1 MTRLSRLPPR
11 DLEALSA
18 HADGRLSPVEAQRMD
33 VRLREDPA
41 LRRALDEIRVTSA
54 LLRALPSVRPPRNFL
69 LTPEMAGVRRRWL
82 GYPALQL
89 ATAMATLAFF
99 VTVGLDVFAPVAG
112 SVAFRAVAPSEEM
125 AVQAPA
131 LQSAL
136 TTQVGAA
143 ALEAGAVS
151 AVAETAMPA
160 VTATEMSVADA
171 MQESAP
177 NAAPS
182 LGPGEYASREV
193 PGVGGGGEMPPAPLE
208 AATPPPSAPPAE
220 SGAAT
225 PPGCEAC
232 GGDQLL
238 PEATPVHKAV
248 GEAATPAAGATTLE
262 PPAAAMP
269 EGEGV
274 TPEAYALEPQTLS
287 EPIAEVPPPAGMP
300 IVRWLE
306 IGLAGGALLLGG
318 LSLWVR
324 RKTG

>member
-18 HADGRLSPVEAQRMD
+18 YADGRLSPVERQPMD
-33 VRLREDPA
+33 ARLQEDPA
-41 LRRALDEIRVTSA
+41 LRRALDEIRATSA

-112 SVAFRAVAPSEEM
+112 SVAFRAAAPSEEM
-125 AVQAPA
+125 AMQAAALQPA
-131 LQSAL
+131 LPTEA
-136 TTQVGAA
+136 GAA
-143 ALEAGAVS
+143 ALEAGALSV
-151 AVAETAMPA
+151 VAETAMPA
-160 VTATEMSVADA
+160 ITATELSVADA
-171 MQESAP
+171 VQESAP

-182 LGPGEYASREV
+182 LEPGEYASRDV

-208 AATPPPSAPPAE
+208 AATPPPSATPAE
-220 SGAAT
+220 SGAT

-238 PEATPVHKAV
+238 PDATPVQKAV
-248 GEAATPAAGATTLE
+248 GEAATPGAGATTLE

-274 TPEAYALEPQTLS
+274 MPETFALETQAQM
-287 EPIAEVPPPAGMP
+287 EPAAEVPPPAGMP
-300 IVRWLE
+300 LVRWLE

-318 LSLWVR
+318 LSLWAR

>member
-1 MTRLSRLPPR
+1 MTRLRRLPPR

-18 HADGRLSPVEAQRMD
+18 YADGRLSLVERQRMEAQ
-33 VRLREDPA
+33 LQEDPA
-41 LRRALDEIRVTSA
+41 LRRALDEIRATSG

-69 LTPEMAGVRRRWL
+69 LTPEMAGVRRRWPA
-82 GYPALQL
+82 YPALQL

-125 AVQAPA
+125 AMQAPA

-136 TTQVGAA
+136 PTEAGAA

-171 MQESAP
+171 VQESAP
-177 NAAPS
+177 NAPPS
-182 LGPGEYASREV
+182 LEPGEYASREV
-193 PGVGGGGEMPPAPLE
+193 PGVGGGGELPPAPLE

-220 SGAAT
+220 SGAAAL
-225 PPGCEAC
+225 PGCEAC

-238 PEATPVHKAV
+238 PAATAAQKVA
-248 GEAATPAAGATTLE
+248 GEAATPGAEALTPE
-262 PPAAAMP
+262 QPAAAMP

-274 TPEAYALEPQTLS
+274 TPEAYALEPQTQM
-287 EPIAEVPPPAGMP
+287 EPAAEVPPPAGLP

-306 IGLAGGALLLGG
+306 IGLAGAALLLGG
-318 LSLWVR
+318 LSLWAR